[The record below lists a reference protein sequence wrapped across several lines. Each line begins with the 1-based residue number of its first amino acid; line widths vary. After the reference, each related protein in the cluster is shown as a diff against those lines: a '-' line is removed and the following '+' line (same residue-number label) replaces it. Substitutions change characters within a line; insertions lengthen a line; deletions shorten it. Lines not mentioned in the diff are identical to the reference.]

1 VGGKRKWLEL
11 VGNKHARR
19 LERCDLRDKRGG
31 SRLVKTGEWFV
42 GNQECGVS
50 NQRSRRR
57 GERSLPSTQA
67 IQITLARTLRKSS
80 GADCGTYLR
89 MDQRCGNPATLQR
102 ECHIICESRERMA
115 RRWSRQDHTD
125 LLKEGCGW
133 ARFTRGSRRNKINP
147 ADAKRPLQFTR
158 YESAE
163 KSSACCSERAL
174 SSSRCAANQK
184 RFAASDVQAVPA

>member
-1 VGGKRKWLEL
+1 
-11 VGNKHARR
+11 VGNEHARR
-19 LERCDLRDKRGG
+19 LERCDLRCKPCC

-42 GNQECGVS
+42 GNQERGVS
-50 NQRSRRR
+50 HQRCRRR
-57 GERSLPSTQA
+57 RERSLPSTQA
-67 IQITLARTLRKSS
+67 IHITLARALGESS
-80 GADCGTYLR
+80 GGDCGSHLR
-89 MDQRCGNPATLQR
+89 MHQRCGNSATLQR
-102 ECHIICESRERMA
+102 ERHIICESRERMA

-163 KSSACCSERAL
+163 KSSTCCSERAL
-174 SSSRCAANQK
+174 SGSRCAANQK

>member
-1 VGGKRKWLEL
+1 
-11 VGNKHARR
+11 
-19 LERCDLRDKRGG
+19 
-31 SRLVKTGEWFV
+31 
-42 GNQECGVS
+42 
-50 NQRSRRR
+50 
-57 GERSLPSTQA
+57 
-67 IQITLARTLRKSS
+67 
-80 GADCGTYLR
+80 
-89 MDQRCGNPATLQR
+89 
-102 ECHIICESRERMA
+102 MA

-163 KSSACCSERAL
+163 KSSTCCSERAL
-174 SSSRCAANQK
+174 SGSRCAANQK